1 VAAVAVVVVAAVEGV
16 VVEATAGATVVV
28 AVAAAVVVV
37 AAAVVVVAAGVTA
50 AAGRLEVEG
59 KLPGS
64 VVVVPPRFTP
74 WLAFFAATDF
84 TYSSCRFAT

>member
-1 VAAVAVVVVAAVEGV
+1 VAVVAAVEGV
-16 VVEATAGATVVV
+16 VVDATAGATVVVV
-28 AVAAAVVVV
+28 AVAAAVVVA

-64 VVVVPPRFTP
+64 VVVAPPRFTP